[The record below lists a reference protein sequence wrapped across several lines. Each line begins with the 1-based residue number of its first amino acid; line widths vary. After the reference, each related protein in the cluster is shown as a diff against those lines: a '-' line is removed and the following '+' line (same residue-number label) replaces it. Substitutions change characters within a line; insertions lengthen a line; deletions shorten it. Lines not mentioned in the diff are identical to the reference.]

1 MRGGRSSVSVLPGVD
16 TYILSF
22 RRDAWEWAHGAT
34 PDRHRVAQAA
44 VAWVTGTGLEEMA
57 ARWPFVRFS
66 ELQLAYERGDPL
78 ETQWRIVRR
87 DASELY
93 REVVEP
99 AARHPVVSRFFPG
112 LGHNFLFMPHA
123 FSSEVLASVIFETDG
138 RFRLYA
144 PGRQGPVHVGPA
156 PRVVD
161 VLAEH
166 LDGLERRACHT

>member
-16 TYILSF
+16 TYILNF
-22 RRDAWEWAHGAT
+22 RRDAWGWAHGDT
-34 PDRHRVAQAA
+34 PDRHRIAQAA

-78 ETQWRIVRR
+78 ETQWRIVSR
-87 DASELY
+87 DASEQY

-99 AARHPVVSRFFPG
+99 AARHPVVSGFFPG

-123 FSSEVLASVIFETDG
+123 FSSEVLASVIFETVG
-138 RFRLYA
+138 RFRLHV
-144 PGRQGPVHVGPA
+144 PGHQGPVHVGSA
-156 PRVVD
+156 PRVVA